1 MFVDFAEFERCK
13 RICESTTGEE
23 LVSDTMTGAKQI
35 RFIHN
40 VCEAG
45 ATLMSWHPTS
55 LIQETLTQHGSTPDD
70 STSLH
75 PLQTMTGS
83 IKQFHDYDEHE
94 NVH

>member
-1 MFVDFAEFERCK
+1 MFVDFVGVERRN
-13 RICESTTGEE
+13 RIYESTIREKLT
-23 LVSDTMTGAKQI
+23 SDGMTGAKQI
-35 RFIHN
+35 QFIHN

-75 PLQTMTGS
+75 PLQTLTSS
-83 IKQFHDYDEHE
+83 IRQFHDCGEHE
-94 NVH
+94 MAH